1 MNQAKSLSQ
10 SSPEEYPSQSKGPA
24 RGFAEVASILLGLLL
39 LFSAGAKIAAPKSFL
54 DVIGQF
60 QILPRDFIV
69 PVAAGVTG
77 LELSLAVLFL
87 TGAFRRAAAWINL
100 MLMMLFVGL
109 MTEAIRRGFEQCG
122 CFGEVLHLAPRQE
135 IWIDALLL
143 LLTVVVIWRGR
154 NRSWGS
160 AGLRHTLAWGALC
173 TGAFFFLLGGPVP
186 ASTGQY
192 EIDPA
197 ALKALEGA
205 DPPIEIPQNGMI
217 FLFSADCDHCWAFAG
232 GVQMTADKLA
242 GFEVHGVTFS
252 SEGELARFKESFE
265 PSYPIHRI
273 SKQAFNQLIDV
284 YPGAIW
290 FRDGEVAQAWSGF
303 VPSHRELADLGGYD
317 IKPDAAPAA
326 PQSKESAPS
335 GAGLFGGTVSGRHR

>member
-1 MNQAKSLSQ
+1 
-10 SSPEEYPSQSKGPA
+10 
-24 RGFAEVASILLGLLL
+24 
-39 LFSAGAKIAAPKSFL
+39 
-54 DVIGQF
+54 
-60 QILPRDFIV
+60 
-69 PVAAGVTG
+69 
-77 LELSLAVLFL
+77 
-87 TGAFRRAAAWINL
+87 

-135 IWIDALLL
+135 IWIDVLLL
-143 LLTVVVIWRGR
+143 LLTVVVIWRGENR
-154 NRSWGS
+154 NWGS
-160 AGLRHTLAWGALC
+160 AGLRHAMAWGALC
-173 TGAFFFLLGGPVP
+173 LGAFFFLLGGPVP

-192 EIDPA
+192 QLAPN

-205 DPPIEIPQNGMI
+205 DPPLEIPQNGMI

-232 GVQMTADKLA
+232 GVQMTANKLA

-252 SEGELARFKESFE
+252 PPGDVARFEESFQ

-290 FRDGEVAQAWSGF
+290 FKDGEVAQAWSGF

-317 IKPDAAPAA
+317 IRQAPSA
-326 PQSKESAPS
+326 PSPASEESSPS
-335 GAGLFGGTVSGRHR
+335 GAGLFGGTVSGRHH

>member
-10 SSPEEYPSQSKGPA
+10 SSSEEYPSQSKGQLRA
-24 RGFAEVASILLGLLL
+24 LAEVASILLGLLL

-54 DVIGQF
+54 EVIGQF

-77 LELSLAVLFL
+77 LELSLALLFL
-87 TGAFRRAAAWINL
+87 TGAFRRVAAWLNL

-109 MTEAIRRGFEQCG
+109 MIEAIRRGFEQCG

-135 IWIDALLL
+135 IWIDVLLL
-143 LLTVVVIWRGR
+143 LLTLVVIWRGQ

-160 AGLRHTLAWGALC
+160 AAFRHTLAWGGLC
-173 TGAFFFLLGGPVP
+173 LGAFVFLLGGPVP

-197 ALKALEGA
+197 ALKALAGA
-205 DPPIEIPQNGMI
+205 EPPIEIPQNGMI

-232 GVQMTADKLA
+232 GVQMTANKLA

-252 SEGELARFKESFE
+252 SPSEVERFEESFQ

-273 SKQAFNQLIDV
+273 SKQAFNRLIDV

-290 FRDGEVAQAWSGF
+290 FKDGEVAEAWSGF
-303 VPSHRELADLGGYD
+303 VPSHRELANLGGYD
-317 IKPDAAPAA
+317 LRQSAANAA
-326 PQSKESAPS
+326 PQSGESSPS
-335 GAGLFGGTVSGRHR
+335 GAGLFGGTISGRHH